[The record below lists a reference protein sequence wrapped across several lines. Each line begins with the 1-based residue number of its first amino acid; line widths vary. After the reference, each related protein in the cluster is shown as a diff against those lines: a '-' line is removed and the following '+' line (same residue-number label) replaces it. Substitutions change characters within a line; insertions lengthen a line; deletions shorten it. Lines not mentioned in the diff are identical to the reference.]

1 MGMTCREI
9 MEGLDRVLEPL
20 GWTTEWYNSGGNCM
34 IIQVNAFGE
43 QYPWTAGLEDYSGSE
58 ETPFIWIT
66 GAETVIPEDRYAGS
80 GGEPFSPWELDT
92 DLSAFIDERNS
103 TLGQERLSWD
113 EFHIGHYANWHDM
126 EKDGGIHFQ
135 HSYIKG
141 VENLASSLVA
151 MIRAF
156 YLPITSEEEAVAWTD
171 ALAFLDF
178 DFHLDDDPDK
188 IEGIVNQWHWKEEK
202 VFRADY
208 TEHLF
213 TEELAHH
220 IHYRQAEW
228 RFQGGW
234 GLFELY
240 PEAWAKWDPTKSM
253 DTRPRFI
260 TRLEEKA
267 GK

>member
-1 MGMTCREI
+1 

-20 GWTTEWYNSGGNCM
+20 GWTTEWLNSGGNCM
-34 IIQVNAFGE
+34 IIEVNAFGE

-66 GAETVIPEDRYAGS
+66 SADTVIPEDRYAGT
-80 GGEPFSPWELDT
+80 GGEPFSPWELNT
-92 DLSAFIDERNS
+92 DIQNALADRGFGDC
-103 TLGQERLSWD
+103 WD

-188 IEGIVNQWHWKEEK
+188 IEGIVNQWHWQQEK

-208 TEHLF
+208 TEHIF
-213 TEELAHH
+213 TEELADH
-220 IHYRQAEW
+220 IRYRQAEW

-240 PEAWAKWDPTKSM
+240 PEAWAKWDPTKVN
-253 DTRPRFI
+253 PRMTF
-260 TRLEEKA
+260 EKA
-267 GK
+267 GQ